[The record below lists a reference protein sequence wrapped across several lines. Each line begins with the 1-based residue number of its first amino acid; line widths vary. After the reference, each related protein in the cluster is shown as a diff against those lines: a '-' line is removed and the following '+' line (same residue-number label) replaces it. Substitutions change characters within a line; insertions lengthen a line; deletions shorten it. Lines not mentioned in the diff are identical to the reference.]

1 MNQKITALLLGLLFA
16 GGNLCADAQQLA
28 FPGAQG
34 WGRFAT
40 GGRAG
45 EV

>member
-1 MNQKITALLLGLLFA
+1 MSLALTLCSIGLSAAELV
-16 GGNLCADAQQLA
+16 A

-45 EV
+45 TV